1 MLPTF
6 YSPSRIF
13 QESGCTLLSLTA
25 STATC
30 ACVHTTNFALLMQL
44 DEAKSED
51 NHIDWLI
58 ILTYVCVGVALA
70 CLVIALLALLYIR

>member
-1 MLPTF
+1 
-6 YSPSRIF
+6 
-13 QESGCTLLSLTA
+13 
-25 STATC
+25 
-30 ACVHTTNFALLMQL
+30 MQL